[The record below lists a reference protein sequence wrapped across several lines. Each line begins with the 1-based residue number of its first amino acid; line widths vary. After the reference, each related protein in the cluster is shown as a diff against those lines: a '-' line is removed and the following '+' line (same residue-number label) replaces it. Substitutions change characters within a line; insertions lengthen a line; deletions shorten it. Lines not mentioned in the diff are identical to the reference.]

1 MDVISSGSFDRR
13 ILKLIDKEEYELLKQ
28 GLAQNPRKGYVIK
41 GTGGIRGFRY
51 AREGGGKSG
60 GFRVIYYFV
69 DSRGVVYLI
78 DVYAK
83 NEKSAL
89 TKGEKNELRK
99 LVKEL
104 E

>member
-28 GLAQNPRKGYVIK
+28 GLAQNPRKGYLIK
-41 GTGGIRGFRY
+41 GNGGVRGLRH
-51 AREGGGKSG
+51 AREEGGKSG
-60 GFRVIYYFV
+60 GFRVIYYFA

-78 DVYAK
+78 DVYPK

-89 TKGEKNELRK
+89 LR
-99 LVKEL
+99 ERRMTL
-104 E
+104 ESL